1 MGFVPKAKL
10 SALGSRSR
18 GGRGDGLR
26 QGCAERL
33 KDVEEIKIGEIRIP
47 FGGTAAVQGLA
58 LPGQRERGRARQ
70 TAVGK
75 PVSDEQGLAVP
86 RDGLGNAAL
95 AHPGSAAFASVG
107 EFEAV
112 GPFPVDHAVGDHG
125 DMAQAVPVQDA
136 LDGVVHAVAHDAEG
150 DAFRAAVPH
159 EFHEPSGDGDR
170 VQKGV
175 QPLQRS
181 LDERDLPLHAL
192 AGRDGTPHPFV
203 LDGFPGWPG
212 EPFEDRVGHV
222 ERRDGA
228 VEIADDGIRPR
239 REIGQLEH
247 VLLLREGVIGMH
259 VETPGC
265 FPKISKQRATAPEI
279 RGMPLLPL

>member
-1 MGFVPKAKL
+1 MGF
-10 SALGSRSR
+10 GR
-18 GGRGDGLR
+18 GG
-26 QGCAERL
+26 AERL

-181 LDERDLPLHAL
+181 LDERDLPLHAP

-228 VEIADDGIRPR
+228 PSKSQMTEYGPAAKSGNWN
-239 REIGQLEH
+239 
-247 VLLLREGVIGMH
+247 
-259 VETPGC
+259 TSC
-265 FPKISKQRATAPEI
+265 FSVK
-279 RGMPLLPL
+279 G